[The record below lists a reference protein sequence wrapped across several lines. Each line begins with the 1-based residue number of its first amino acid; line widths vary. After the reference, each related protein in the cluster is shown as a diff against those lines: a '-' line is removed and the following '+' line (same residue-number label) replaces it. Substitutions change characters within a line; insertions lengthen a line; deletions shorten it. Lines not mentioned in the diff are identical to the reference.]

1 MTYKEAMSSTKK
13 QEWENAIVKEYKSLI
28 QNGTWELNNF
38 PKGKNKVGC
47 RWVFKRKLKENG
59 SIDKYKARLVAKGYS
74 QIHGL
79 DYHEKISLVMKIAS
93 IRVLLALATNKNYEV
108 HQMDVK
114 TTFLNKFLQEE
125 IYMKQPKGFV
135 LTLIVNI
142 KFAKWKRIYM
152 NLNNHPEHGMKYLI
166 FP

>member
-1 MTYKEAMSSTKK
+1 
-13 QEWENAIVKEYKSLI
+13 
-28 QNGTWELNNF
+28 
-38 PKGKNKVGC
+38 
-47 RWVFKRKLKENG
+47 
-59 SIDKYKARLVAKGYS
+59 
-74 QIHGL
+74 
-79 DYHEKISLVMKIAS
+79 
-93 IRVLLALATNKNYEV
+93 
-108 HQMDVK
+108 
-114 TTFLNKFLQEE
+114 LNKFLQEE